1 MSPGV
6 TGMETWIAA
15 AALLLAAF
23 AGAPMFAVIAA
34 AGLAAFSAAGTD
46 PAALIAELYR
56 LVDFPALIAIPL
68 FTFAGYVLA
77 ESQAPRRLVA
87 VAQALLGWMPG
98 GFAVVAILSTA
109 VFTAFSGASGVTI
122 IALGGLILPALLK
135 QGYPRRFSLGL
146 MTTSGSLGL
155 LFPPSLPIILYSIV
169 AGVSID
175 RLFVAGLVPG
185 IVLIVVLCAYSIRM
199 GIAAKVPRAPF
210 RIREVG
216 RALKD
221 AAWEIPLPFVVIGGI
236 YGGFVTATEAAA
248 LTAVYLAIV
257 EVLIRREITL
267 IPGHGRRGR
276 AVGATAGRAA
286 DSESPRP
293 GMAASEPANLAKVI
307 RDSMILVGAI
317 LVMLGAAM
325 GVTSYIVDQQ
335 IPMKL
340 FALVSSVVSSR
351 ILFLIILNVFILVLN
366 MVEIFSAIII
376 VVPIIVPVAMQYGVD
391 PVHLGIIFLL
401 NLEIGYMT
409 PPLGLNLFLSSMRFG
424 QPLSR
429 AYRAVLPFFGLLAA
443 VLLLVTY
450 VPELSLGLGRR

>member
-1 MSPGV
+1 
-6 TGMETWIAA
+6 MEGWIVAA
-15 AALLLAAF
+15 GLLLAAF
-23 AGAPMFAVIAA
+23 AGAPLFAVIAA

-68 FTFAGYVLA
+68 FTFAGYLLA
-77 ESQAPRRLVA
+77 ESQGPRRLVA
-87 VAQALLGWMPG
+87 VGQALFGWMPG
-98 GFAVVAILSTA
+98 GFAVVTILSTA

-199 GIAAKVPRAPF
+199 GIAAKVPRTPF

-216 RALKD
+216 VALKD
-221 AAWEIPLPFVVIGGI
+221 AAWEMPLPFVVIGGI
-236 YGGFVTATEAAA
+236 FGGFVTATEAAA
-248 LTAVYLAIV
+248 LTAAYLLIV

-267 IPGHGRRGR
+267 IRG
-276 AVGATAGRAA
+276 
-286 DSESPRP
+286 
-293 GMAASEPANLAKVI
+293 LAKVM

-340 FALVSSVVSSR
+340 FALVNSVVSSR
-351 ILFLIILNVFILVLN
+351 IVFLIILNVFILVLN

-409 PPLGLNLFLSSMRFG
+409 PPLGLNLFLSSLRFG
-424 QPLSR
+424 EPLPR
-429 AYRAVLPFFGLLAA
+429 IYRTALPFFGLLAA

-450 VPELSLGLGRR
+450 VPELSIGLGRR

>member
-1 MSPGV
+1 M
-6 TGMETWIAA
+6 TGWLAA

-23 AGAPMFAVIAA
+23 AGAPLFTVIAA
-34 AGLAAFSAAGTD
+34 GGLIAFSAAGTD

-68 FTFAGYVLA
+68 FTFAGYLLA
-77 ESQAPRRLVA
+77 ESQGPRRLVA
-87 VAQALLGWMPG
+87 LAQALFGWLPG
-98 GFAVVAILSTA
+98 GLAVVAILSTA

-175 RLFVAGLVPG
+175 RLFMAGLVPG
-185 IVLIVVLCAYSIRM
+185 IVLIVVLCAYSVRM
-199 GIAAKVPRAPF
+199 GISARVPRAPF
-210 RIREVG
+210 HFREVG

-221 AAWEIPLPFVVIGGI
+221 AAWEVPLPLVVIGGI
-236 YGGFVTATEAAA
+236 YAGIVTAAEAAA
-248 LTAVYLAIV
+248 LTAVYLLIV
-257 EVLIRREITL
+257 EVGIRREITFVRGL
-267 IPGHGRRGR
+267 GRVMR
-276 AVGATAGRAA
+276 
-286 DSESPRP
+286 ES
-293 GMAASEPANLAKVI
+293 MV
-307 RDSMILVGAI
+307 LVGAI

-325 GVTSYIVDQQ
+325 GITSYVVDQQ

-340 FALVSSVVSSR
+340 FTLVSSVVSSR
-351 ILFLIILNVFILVLN
+351 IVFLVILNVFLLVLN

-376 VVPIIVPVAMQYGVD
+376 VVPIIVPVALQYGVD

-424 QPLSR
+424 EPLPR
-429 AYRAVLPFFGLLAA
+429 VYRTVLPFFGLLAV
-443 VLLLVTY
+443 VLLVVTY
-450 VPELSLGLGRR
+450 VPGLSLALGRR